1 MSNTNSSSDRA
12 QIMDDMAAASEALA
26 SELNAMTLESPENG
40 EALNAMSPTSTPQ
53 SRAQLILALEALLQA
68 MKQMEAHL
76 QLELEANAQGP
87 A

>member
-12 QIMDDMAAASEALA
+12 QIMDDMAAAK
-26 SELNAMTLESPENG
+26 NG